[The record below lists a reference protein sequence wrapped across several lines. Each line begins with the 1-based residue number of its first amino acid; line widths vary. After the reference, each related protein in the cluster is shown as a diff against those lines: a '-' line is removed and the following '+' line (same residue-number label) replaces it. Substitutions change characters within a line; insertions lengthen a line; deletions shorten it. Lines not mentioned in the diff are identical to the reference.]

1 MQIDHYRGISA
12 YEFFTLIS
20 DLEENHRLE
29 MERLRKEFEDS
40 QRNVLEDLQ
49 ATLITEAAI
58 QVGVSRLAAEEE
70 MERKLKDLQL
80 EMEQRLEEKSEEM
93 ESEKE
98 KAVKEVKEKC
108 DREMM
113 EKVDEVMRE
122 MQAEKEAEL
131 ENVMDDASNNLQVT
145 IVVFCVTWHL

>member
-1 MQIDHYRGISA
+1 MIS
-12 YEFFTLIS
+12 E
-20 DLEENHRLE
+20 LEENHRLE

-58 QVGVSRLAAEEE
+58 RVGISRLAAEQE
-70 MERKLKDLQL
+70 MEGRLRDLQL
-80 EMEQRLEEKSEEM
+80 EMEQRLEEKSEKM

-98 KAVKEVKEKC
+98 NAIKEVKEKC

-131 ENVMDDASNNLQVT
+131 ENVMNDASNNLQVT
-145 IVVFCVTWHL
+145 MPHFEEISLS